1 MGNRSCCV
9 EGNRH
14 SRSNAYCI
22 CFRVFLGQKA
32 KTWIAIQ
39 SNADLNGCFMAVA
52 SFPTPSKLIAMLA
65 GTHCWELVSL
75 CEVSCLFLTQM
86 LMSVQ
91 CLLWGRTR
99 GQISQ
104 AFLCYTTGSL
114 GRCWSKLFRAAQKFG
129 ENLNWL
135 IPSTLFLWINLIW
148 ALS

>member
-65 GTHCWELVSL
+65 GTHCWFPCARFLVCSSHRCWCQYNAYFEVAPEGKSL
-75 CEVSCLFLTQM
+75 KPSYAIQRV
-86 LMSVQ
+86 
-91 CLLWGRTR
+91 LWGDV
-99 GQISQ
+99 GQNSSEQ
-104 AFLCYTTGSL
+104 HKNLVKTSTDSSL
-114 GRCWSKLFRAAQKFG
+114 PPCFC
-129 ENLNWL
+129 E
-135 IPSTLFLWINLIW
+135 STSSEHWVN
-148 ALS
+148 